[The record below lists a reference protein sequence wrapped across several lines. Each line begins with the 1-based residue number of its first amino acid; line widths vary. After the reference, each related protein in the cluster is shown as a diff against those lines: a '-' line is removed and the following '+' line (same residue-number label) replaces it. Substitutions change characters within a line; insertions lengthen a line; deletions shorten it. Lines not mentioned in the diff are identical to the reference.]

1 MHPNWEIVFCHNDLL
16 AANILEDP
24 ATGDLKLIDFE
35 YGGANYRSL
44 ASVERE
50 CVEGACAAT
59 LNHAD
64 YSLCVGPCRLRKPP
78 ESVRNDPALSC
89 LTLP

>member
-1 MHPNWEIVFCHNDLL
+1 VQPHWEIVFCHNDLL

-24 ATGDLKLIDFE
+24 ATGELKLIDFE

-50 CVEGACAAT
+50 RESVERACAAT
-59 LNHAD
+59 LNHAE
-64 YSLCVGPCRLRKPP
+64 YALCVA
-78 ESVRNDPALSC
+78 SVSPAE
-89 LTLP
+89 TPGKRT